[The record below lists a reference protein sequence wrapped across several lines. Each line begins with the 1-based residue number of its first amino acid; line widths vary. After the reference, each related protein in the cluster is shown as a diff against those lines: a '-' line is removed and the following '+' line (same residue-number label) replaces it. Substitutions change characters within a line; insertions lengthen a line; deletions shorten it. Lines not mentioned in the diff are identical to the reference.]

1 MRKPYPYLK
10 VILGFA
16 LLGSLMGGMLGTIYL
31 VPWLNPLKSTDEAPY
46 FILIFMKS
54 ALAFGA
60 PPALLTGL
68 WLAWQRVPRTQSGMM
83 HAAIAGLVFSVLTA
97 LSAIFFFLHGSPE
110 SLVFLLFAMM
120 LAGVVCATYL
130 ASWLLPKPAITEA
143 YAPPIPLM

>member
-16 LLGSLMGGMLGTIYL
+16 LLGSLMGGILGTVCL
-31 VPWLNPLKSTDEAPY
+31 TPWLNPLKSADNAQY
-46 FILIFMKS
+46 FLLILMKN
-54 ALAFGA
+54 ALAFAA

-143 YAPPIPLM
+143 YEYPLSPP